1 MLGGVHPDSSRSSGM
16 GHSMG
21 DKLAMKGI
29 MTTTRSSASA
39 NGAKPERPEHM
50 PAGARR
56 PKTSEGVMGS
66 SQLSIDPKVAE
77 RAERTRVR
85 CV

>member
-1 MLGGVHPDSSRSSGM
+1 
-16 GHSMG
+16 MG

-29 MTTTRSSASA
+29 MTTTRSSVSRD
-39 NGAKPERPEHM
+39 GAKPERPEQL
-50 PAGARR
+50 PSGARR
-56 PKTSEGVMGS
+56 PKTSEGAMGS

-85 CV
+85 CVW